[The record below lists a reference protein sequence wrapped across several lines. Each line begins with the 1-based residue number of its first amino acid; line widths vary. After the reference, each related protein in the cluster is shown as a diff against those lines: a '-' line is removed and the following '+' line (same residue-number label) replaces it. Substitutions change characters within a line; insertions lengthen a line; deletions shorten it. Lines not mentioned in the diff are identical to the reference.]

1 MVRILDEKMAKN
13 IWDDNILQLSNPTYY
28 QSYDYS
34 RTYMEDEEINFLYDN
49 DGGKKIYA
57 FAKLKKG
64 FVTIPFGPIVSSNV
78 TVEDIMKFI
87 TEVSQIYQQDVMFS
101 ISDDQIED
109 FNNRFGD
116 IQKDWYF
123 VTPLIDT
130 TLSMEEILH
139 NCNENRR
146 RIIKKGLVNIPRENI
161 RFGIEYI
168 DDFYKLYNKRMS
180 ETGGRVDFS
189 LDYLEHNLSEKNSDL
204 VVCLDKGKVI
214 AGHVIYRFG
223 NTLITRYNC
232 FDSDYSKISPSARI
246 DYELI
251 NYACSNSNIDYYD
264 MSGLATGEE
273 ITEKTSNI
281 NRYKQSYGPTKILRY
296 QWYRYK
302 K

>member
-64 FVTIPFGPIVSSNV
+64 FVKIPFGPIVSSNV

-168 DDFYKLYNKRMS
+168 DEFYKLYNKRMN

-281 NRYKQSYGPTKILRY
+281 NRYKQRYGPTKILRY